1 MQCATSQDMKARKGH
16 IKLWATL
23 TTADLHH
30 QPSRKALFLPVVDLA
45 FLAMQCDD
53 KQPSTSRSK
62 QPRTNL
68 YSPISFHSTVSEY
81 YVQNRKHT
89 CCGWYLQYM
98 PRTYPIE
105 IAPLSLSLSIGI
117 YIYIIYIYHIYQY
130 SFTLYDYSQADL
142 DSYSDHFVP
151 SYVHTLWSSYSVLEQ
166 LLHKPLIWCRGA
178 HVPRHLLSKTSHSMP
193 WSHTSPSSF
202 NIILYIIFALYFNML
217 RYASTN
223 HEHMCIVIVTFV
235 VLVAHIIL
243 SYTTHY
249 HTI

>member
-1 MQCATSQDMKARKGH
+1 MTSN
-16 IKLWATL
+16 
-23 TTADLHH
+23 H
-30 QPSRKALFLPVVDLA
+30 QQAEVSSRGQISIVQYPSILLFRSTMFKTGNTPVAVDIYNICRGPT
-45 FLAMQCDD
+45 Q
-53 KQPSTSRSK
+53 SK
-62 QPRTNL
+62 SL
-68 YSPISFHSTVSEY
+68 
-81 YVQNRKHT
+81 
-89 CCGWYLQYM
+89 
-98 PRTYPIE
+98 
-105 IAPLSLSLSIGI
+105 LSLSLSIGI
-117 YIYIIYIYHIYQY
+117 YIYYIYIYHIYQY